1 MIERWITTL
10 HLEDAGVEP
19 AEATRERL
27 REVFPRSAARR
38 MTRLGML
45 LGSTLAQLKINPED
59 TLVYASMY
67 AETRALEDYLA
78 SFPTASPT
86 LFQTS
91 IHPSAV
97 QQALIARRQPLNA
110 LFPLTGASALPVQA
124 LLTCLLAPA
133 ETVILC
139 GGEER
144 GTWLLDHGCASD
156 RSYAYSAVLSRKPSE
171 TALARIALT
180 PDDTDKTGSAQFT
193 QREWFQS
200 LQERQPFSGPA
211 GCGQHLTIE
220 WL

>member
-1 MIERWITTL
+1 MLERWITTL
-10 HLEDAGVEP
+10 HLEDAGTES
-19 AEATRERL
+19 AEETRDRL

-38 MTRLGML
+38 MTRLGMM
-45 LGSTLAQLKINPED
+45 LGSTLAPLKIEPDD

-110 LFPLTGASALPVQA
+110 LFPLTGANGLPAQA
-124 LLTCLLAPA
+124 LLTCLLTPA
-133 ETVILC
+133 DQVILC

-144 GTWLLDHGCASD
+144 GTWLLEHGCASD
-156 RSYAYSAVLSRKPSE
+156 RSFAYALVLTRTPE
-171 TALARIALT
+171 NALARIALT
-180 PDDTDKTGSAQFT
+180 PNREDASASFGQA
-193 QREWFQS
+193 EWFQL
-200 LQERQPFSGPA
+200 LQKRQPFNASI
-211 GCGQHLTIE
+211 GCGQRLTLE